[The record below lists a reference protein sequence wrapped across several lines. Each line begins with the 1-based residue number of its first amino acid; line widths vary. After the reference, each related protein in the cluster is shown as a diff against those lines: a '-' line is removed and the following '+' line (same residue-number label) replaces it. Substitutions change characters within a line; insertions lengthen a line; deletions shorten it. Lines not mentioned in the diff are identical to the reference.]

1 MTWSN
6 GVSVIDWSTD
16 GERPRQEDQSR
27 NPLTNATEID
37 DFFNVFLQVL
47 FSISSMRYRRI
58 ISYGNDDD
66 SALLCV
72 TWRGAVFCSTCKRKR
87 KPQQSVASPYA
98 YGFYVGV
105 ATASSA
111 LYGLQIGYIAV
122 EWCSPHLFQLL

>member
-72 TWRGAVFCSTCKRKR
+72 T
-87 KPQQSVASPYA
+87 
-98 YGFYVGV
+98 
-105 ATASSA
+105 
-111 LYGLQIGYIAV
+111 
-122 EWCSPHLFQLL
+122 